1 MKFKPYGNMV
11 LLQLDLGK
19 EYTTDQGIIVEN
31 GISDKVWGT
40 VVAIGDGIPHKS
52 GKTIPIDVKV
62 GDIVFVKFMSMK
74 GTYAEGLYSGNEIT
88 YHVYD
93 KNDLLCAVEMEN

>member
-11 LLQLDLGK
+11 ALQLELGK

-31 GISDKVWGT
+31 GIQDKVWGT
-40 VVAIGDGIPHKS
+40 VVGIGPGIPHKS
-52 GKTIPIDVKV
+52 GKMIPIDLKV
-62 GDIVFVKFMSMK
+62 GDIVFVKFMKMK
-74 GTYAEGLYSGNEIT
+74 GTYTEGLYSGDEMT

-93 KNDLLCAVEMEN
+93 REDILCAVEMEN